1 MKRLLFTIATA
12 TALGANALAQETYDN
27 APIAT
32 KDLNGTAR
40 YVGMGGAME
49 ALGADIS
56 TMGTNP
62 AGIGLFRKK
71 AVSVSFGVNSV
82 TDAQDFYG
90 MKKTKMS
97 FDHAGFVYTVRE
109 SDDVFVNFGFSYT
122 KSKDFNQIV
131 NASGALR
138 GASQNKLTGMK
149 NYNGI
154 YTLRQKGNTLVS
166 QDAACSQLDYLYI
179 NTILADSHAALTD
192 ENGNLIGE
200 NTDGYLVRP
209 TTDINGNTTFA
220 PAFYNADGY
229 RFGRGNEGYI
239 GEYNFNLSGN
249 VHNWLYWGVTAGVYD
264 VHYNSVTSYTEN
276 IVDGNNNGIGNVT
289 LTDNKKI
296 TGSGFDIKAGVII
309 RPVADSPFRFGAYI
323 HTPTW
328 YDLTTSNYTRLDNG
342 LERQYGAHDYGE
354 ISEAYDFKFYT
365 PWRFGLSLGH
375 VIDNCIAIGATYEYA
390 DYTSCDIRVNDGGTV
405 DWWGNYY
412 DESHS
417 DRLMKENI
425 RQSLDGVHTL
435 KLGMEYKPASNVSLR
450 LGYNYVS
457 PMYKSNGFKNG
468 TLNSYGSYYSSTTD
482 YTNWKATNRLTAGVG
497 YAWKKFSADLACV
510 YSSTKGDFYPFLN
523 YVDDADPSYDN
534 VCEGIKVKDKHSK
547 LILTLGYRF

>member
-12 TALGANALAQETYDN
+12 TTLSANALAQETYDN

-71 AVSVSFGVNSV
+71 AVSVSFGVNTLS
-82 TDAQDFYG
+82 DAQDFYD

-97 FDHAGFVYTVRE
+97 FDHAGFVYTVRDE
-109 SDDVFVNFGFSYT
+109 DDVFINFGFSYT

-131 NASGALR
+131 SASAALN
-138 GASQNKLTGMK
+138 GASQNKLSGMK

-166 QDAACSQLDYLYI
+166 QDATCSQLDYLYT
-179 NTILADSHAALTD
+179 NTILADSRAALTD

-209 TTDINGNTTFA
+209 ITDATGNTTFA
-220 PAFYNADGY
+220 PTYYNADGY

-249 VHNWLYWGVTAGVYD
+249 VHNWLYWGMTAGIYD
-264 VHYNSVTSYTEN
+264 VHYNSATSYTEN
-276 IVDGNNNGIGNVT
+276 LIDGNNNGIGNVT
-289 LTDNKKI
+289 LTDSRKI
-296 TGSGFDIKAGVII
+296 TGSGFDVKAGVII
-309 RPVADSPFRFGAYI
+309 RPVTDLPLRIGAYI

-375 VIDNCIAIGATYEYA
+375 VIDNCIAVGATYEYA

-425 RQSLDGVHTL
+425 KHSLKGVHTL
-435 KLGMEYKPASNVSLR
+435 KLGMEYKMLPNLSLR

-457 PMYKSNGFKNG
+457 PMYKSDGFKDG

-482 YTNWKATNRLTAGVG
+482 YTNWKATNRVTAGVG
-497 YAWKKFSADLACV
+497 YTWKNFTADIACV
-510 YSSTKGDFYPFLN
+510 HSSTKGVFYPFLN
-523 YVDDADPSYDN
+523 YVDNENPSYDN
-534 VCEGIKVKDKHSK
+534 VCEGVKVSDKKSK